1 MGYFNEAN
9 DFTLFLIDNYKAA
22 VCRRGGIENSY
33 DINLN
38 QGLEGIDI
46 YNHTMSYAEAFKKL
60 FPGEY
65 KKEVDAFMGQFF
77 FSVTTSCGEVV
88 YTNNAAL
95 KDAAGIYLLEVNSG
109 IQKNKSYEKLAKLA
123 INWEM

>member
-1 MGYFNEAN
+1 MGYFRDAHN
-9 DFTLFLIDNYKAA
+9 FTLFLVDSYKNAIY
-22 VCRRGGIENSY
+22 RRGVIENSY
-33 DINLN
+33 DKNLN

-123 INWEM
+123 INWGM